1 MLDIKQLAKELGLCE
16 KTIRNHIK
24 SGKIKA
30 VRIGNVWRISEE
42 EVKRIKEG
50 VDERVNYLFWKAK

>member
-1 MLDIKQLAKELGLCE
+1 MLDIKQVAKELSLCE

-42 EVKRIKEG
+42 EVKRLKGE
-50 VDERVNYLFWKAK
+50 

>member
-1 MLDIKQLAKELGLCE
+1 MLDIKQVAKELSLSE
-16 KTIRNHIK
+16 KTIRNHIN

-42 EVKRIKEG
+42 EVKRLKGE
-50 VDERVNYLFWKAK
+50 